1 MSKEWSRPTRY
12 FIAALIF
19 FLGIIFLYQARALIS
34 PLAIAALL
42 AYVLNPL
49 VTFVNKQARL
59 SRTWVVALVYLI
71 SLAALAF
78 AFFVLIEFLSEETDQ
93 LVNDLQQIAEQF
105 QSEYLGVSFTI
116 LNTNIRVSSLIPTST
131 SFLTDIVQPDLM
143 VGFLQSTTTNIGWI
157 VVVFVTAYYLLNDWD
172 RLRDWLFKWSPPDY
186 GDDTQRLYTEVR
198 LVWNRYL
205 RGQLRLSFIVGLIT
219 GIGAGLIGLPGAIIF
234 GLLAAVFDVLLTVG
248 PGIVMVTA
256 AIVALLA
263 GSTVLPVSNEV
274 FALVVLAVFGGIQGI
289 ENVWLRP
296 RIMSSSLNIHPAIIF
311 ISIVASLALA
321 GILAAL
327 IIVPV
332 LGSVGVISRYIYCKL
347 FKLDPWQ
354 NFPRPV
360 TQIRKDPSDK
370 ITAPEVN
377 GHSSSD
383 TKATPEFESTAEVKE
398 SSESLPH
405 SSSPQ

>member
-19 FLGIIFLYQARALIS
+19 FLGIGFLYQARALIS

-49 VTFVNKQARL
+49 VTFVNKQAKL
-59 SRTWVVALVYLI
+59 SRTWVVALVYLV
-71 SLAALAF
+71 SLIALVF
-78 AFFVLIEFLSEETDQ
+78 AFFVLIEFLTEETDQ
-93 LVNDLQQIAEQF
+93 LVADLQQIGEQI
-105 QSEYLGVSFTI
+105 QTEYLGVSFSI
-116 LNTNIRVSSLIPTST
+116 LNTNIQVSSLIPTST
-131 SFLTDIVQPDLM
+131 TFVTDVVQPDLM

-157 VVVFVTAYYLLNDWD
+157 AVVFVTAFYLLNDWD
-172 RLRDWLFKWSPPDY
+172 RLRDWFFKWSPPDY
-186 GDDTQRLYTEVR
+186 GDDTQKLYKEVR
-198 LVWNRYL
+198 LVWDRYL
-205 RGQLRLSFIVGLIT
+205 RGQLRLSLIVGLIT
-219 GIGAGLIGLPGAIIF
+219 GISAGLIGLPGAIIF

-248 PGIVMVTA
+248 PGIVMALA
-256 AIVALLA
+256 ALVALLA
-263 GSTVLPVSNEV
+263 GSTVLPISNEV
-274 FALVVLAVFGGIQGI
+274 FALIVLAVFGGIQAI

-311 ISIVASLALA
+311 ISIIASLALA

-354 NFPRPV
+354 NFPRPLPELK
-360 TQIRKDPSDK
+360 RKPPTESVEAVAASD
-370 ITAPEVN
+370 AN
-377 GHSSSD
+377 G
-383 TKATPEFESTAEVKE
+383 ATDGKSLEEVKT
-398 SSESLPH
+398 SSEAKV
-405 SSSPQ
+405 SS

>member
-19 FLGIIFLYQARALIS
+19 FLGIVFLYQARALIS

-49 VTFVNKQARL
+49 VTFVNKQAKL

-78 AFFVLIEFLSEETDQ
+78 AFFILIQFLTEETDQ
-93 LVNDLQQIAEQF
+93 LVADLQQIAEQV
-105 QSEYLGVSFTI
+105 QTEYLGVSFAI
-116 LNTNIRVSSLIPTST
+116 LNTNIQISSLIPTST
-131 SFLTDIVQPDLM
+131 NFLTDIIQPDLM

-157 VVVFVTAYYLLNDWD
+157 AVVFVTAYYLLNDWD

-186 GDDTQRLYTEVR
+186 GDDTQRLYKEVR
-198 LVWNRYL
+198 LVWDRYL
-205 RGQLRLSFIVGLIT
+205 RGQLRLSLIVGLIT
-219 GIGAGLIGLPGAIIF
+219 GIASGLIGLPGAIIF

-248 PGIVMVTA
+248 PGIVMISA

-263 GSTVLPVSNEV
+263 GSSVLPVSNEV
-274 FALVVLAVFGGIQGI
+274 FALIVLAVFGGIQAI

-296 RIMSSSLNIHPAIIF
+296 RIMSSSLNIHPAIVF
-311 ISIVASLALA
+311 ISIIASLALA

-332 LGSVGVISRYIYCKL
+332 LGSIGVINRYIYCKL

-360 TQIRKDPSDK
+360 SQIKRKPPNETLEATVQSDANASADGN
-370 ITAPEVN
+370 IIE
-377 GHSSSD
+377 D
-383 TKATPEFESTAEVKE
+383 VKP
-398 SSESLPH
+398 SSEAKV
-405 SSSPQ
+405 SS